1 MSASVKITLL
11 QKPAFSAV
19 HNCNSTEMP
28 QMQNTVFLLYL
39 HSWYTYSNKGG
50 RKGCTSNSGQWGSEK
65 RMKKCSACVVGV
77 QQSEAEELRTAPA
90 LPKEELKDGY
100 IKIKAGFQTG

>member
-1 MSASVKITLL
+1 
-11 QKPAFSAV
+11 
-19 HNCNSTEMP
+19 
-28 QMQNTVFLLYL
+28 
-39 HSWYTYSNKGG
+39 
-50 RKGCTSNSGQWGSEK
+50 
-65 RMKKCSACVVGV
+65 MKKCSACVVGV